1 MAVETAI
8 ERGAV
13 EDLYFAYA
21 AAIDDDL
28 ERWPELFLPNA
39 QYRVVAREN
48 FDRGLPMST
57 IRCEGHGMLR
67 DRVTA
72 IRQTMV
78 YIPRTV
84 RHAITNVRILEGSS
98 DRARVTANFA
108 VYESYP
114 ADATRLLVVGR
125 YLDVVARDADDVL
138 RFAEKTCVYDG
149 NVVLGSLIY
158 PL

>member
-1 MAVETAI
+1 MAVDTAVA
-8 ERGAV
+8 RAAV
-13 EDLYFAYA
+13 EDLYYAYA

-28 ERWPELFLPNA
+28 ERWPEFFTPEA
-39 QYRVVAREN
+39 VYRVVAREN
-48 FDRGLPMST
+48 YDRGLPMAT

-72 IRQTMV
+72 VFQTMV

-84 RHAITNVRILEGSS
+84 RHAITNVRVLDGDG
-98 DRARVTANFA
+98 DRARTTANFI
-108 VYESYP
+108 VHESYP
-114 ADATRLLVVGR
+114 ADASRLLVVGR
-125 YLDVVARDADDVL
+125 YVDVVERTAGGL

-149 NVVLGSLIY
+149 NLVLGSLIY

>member
-1 MAVETAI
+1 MAVETTLD
-8 ERGAV
+8 RGSL

-21 AAIDDDL
+21 AAIDDEL
-28 ERWPELFLPNA
+28 ERWPEFFLQDA
-39 QYRVVAREN
+39 MYRVVAREN
-48 FDRGLPMST
+48 YDRGFPMST
-57 IRCEGHGMLR
+57 IRCEGLGMLH

-78 YIPRTV
+78 YVPRTV
-84 RHAITNVRILEGSS
+84 RHAITNVRILEDAG
-98 DRARVTANFA
+98 DRVRATANFA

-125 YLDVVARDADDVL
+125 YLDIVARDAGGAL
-138 RFAEKTCVYDG
+138 RFAEKVCVYDG
-149 NVVLGSLIY
+149 NVILGSLIY

>member
-1 MAVETAI
+1 MAVGTAL

-21 AAIDDDL
+21 AAIDDEL
-28 ERWPELFLPNA
+28 ERWPEFFRA
-39 QYRVVAREN
+39 DAVYRVVAREN
-48 FDRGLPMST
+48 YDRGFPIAT
-57 IRCEGHGMLR
+57 ILCEGHGMLH

-78 YIPRTV
+78 YIPRAV
-84 RHAITNVRILEGSS
+84 RHAITNVRILEGS
-98 DRARVTANFA
+98 DERARVTANFA

-114 ADATRLLVVGR
+114 SDATKLLVVGR
-125 YLDVVARDADDVL
+125 YVDVIARDGDGAL

-149 NVVLGSLIY
+149 NLVLGSLIF